1 MHAFPAVHIWRG
13 YEGGKDSVLGEKM
26 CYDTIVHIHR
36 REEEEVEEE
45 EEEAKGK
52 RAFEWRCTT
61 RKFIGG
67 PAF

>member
-1 MHAFPAVHIWRG
+1 M
-13 YEGGKDSVLGEKM
+13 YDDS
-26 CYDTIVHIHR
+26 IVHIHR
-36 REEEEVEEE
+36 TEEKEVEEE

-61 RKFIGG
+61 RKFSGE